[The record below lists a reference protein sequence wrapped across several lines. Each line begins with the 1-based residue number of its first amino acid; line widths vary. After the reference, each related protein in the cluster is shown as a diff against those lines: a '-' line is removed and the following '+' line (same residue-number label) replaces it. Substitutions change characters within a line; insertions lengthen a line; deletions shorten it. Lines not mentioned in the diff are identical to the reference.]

1 MFKKEILTVSV
12 ILIFFQQLLYC
23 QTNQDTIFLQK
34 IGALD
39 SIYSNKLKESRKIY
53 VQFPESYNPSDNQRY
68 PVVYVLDGEV
78 LLPTVSNVS
87 NFYSGGFLPEMIL
100 IGISNSNNRVRDL
113 TTSKVSE
120 INGMTFNQENGG
132 ASNFINFIENE
143 LIPFVENK
151 YPVTNFR
158 TLIGHSYGGLF
169 TIYTLLNHSHLF
181 SNYVAIDPSLDWDNQ
196 KLVKEA
202 QQKLLKN
209 NYSGKS
215 LFMSLAGQLHMQNP
229 NITIENI
236 MQDKSNFTLFSRSN
250 ITLSNII
257 NQSSKNG
264 LSYGWKFYKNDLH
277 GTIPLPSIMDGLIFD
292 FKWYQMENTHKFNNP
307 VTPKEELLSIINHRT
322 DKLKKHFGYAVPPY
336 PEMLLNISG
345 YMSLDMEQIEKSKM
359 YFELAMK
366 FYPESANVY
375 DSMADFYER
384 TGDIKN
390 AIKYLNKAL
399 EINDNNSYKQRI
411 KTLKEKI

>member
-1 MFKKEILTVSV
+1 MIKKQILSVSLV
-12 ILIFFQQLLYC
+12 FILFQHFLNC
-23 QTNQDTIFLQK
+23 QTNQDNNFLQK
-34 IGALD
+34 IGILD
-39 SIYSNKLKESRKIY
+39 SIYSYKLNESRKIY
-53 VQFPESYNPSDNQRY
+53 VQFPESYIASENQKY

-78 LLPTVSNVS
+78 LLPTVSNVN
-87 NFYSGGFLPEMIL
+87 NFYSGGFLPEMI
-100 IGISNSNNRVRDL
+100 IVGISNRNNRVRDL

-120 INGMTFNQENGG
+120 INGMTFNQENGE

-143 LIPFVENK
+143 LIPYVENK

-169 TIYTLLNHSHLF
+169 TIYTLLNHSHIF
-181 SNYVAIDPSLDWDNQ
+181 SNYIAIDPSLDWDNQ
-196 KLVKEA
+196 KLVREA
-202 QQKLLKN
+202 KHKLLDN

-229 NITIENI
+229 DITIENV
-236 MQDKSNFTLFSRSN
+236 MQDKSDFTLFSRSN

-257 NQSSKNG
+257 TQNIKNG
-264 LSYGWKFYKNDLH
+264 LSYSWKFYKNDLH
-277 GTIPLPSIMDGLIFD
+277 GTISLPSIMEGLIFD
-292 FKWYQMENTHKFNNP
+292 FKWFQMENTHKFNNP
-307 VTPKEELLSIINHRT
+307 ETTKEELLTIINHRR
-322 DKLKKHFGYAVPPY
+322 DKLKKYFGYAVPPY

-345 YMSLDMEQIEKSKM
+345 YMSLDMDQIEKSKM

-384 TGDIKN
+384 TGDIEN
-390 AIKYLNKAL
+390 AIKYLYKAL
-399 EINDNNSYKQRI
+399 EINYNESYKKRI
-411 KTLKEKI
+411 KSLKELK